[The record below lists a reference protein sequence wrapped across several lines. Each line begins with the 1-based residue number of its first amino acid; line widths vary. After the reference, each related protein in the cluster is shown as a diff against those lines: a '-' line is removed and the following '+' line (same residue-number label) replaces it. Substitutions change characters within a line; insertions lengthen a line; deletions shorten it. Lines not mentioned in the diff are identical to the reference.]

1 MEQLKIVF
9 FVTFLSSIQSQRT
22 PTISY
27 VSPDISTT
35 RRSTIDMDCSV
46 LYATEYPILWM
57 KIGGKHNDGRPIPL
71 SSGSSLIIRDNRFA
85 LRYDTASATYTLQIK
100 DVQRSDEARYE
111 CQIIVGINNKVAES
125 LNLVVSEPPIIND
138 NSTRSVVV
146 NELEAA
152 RLECTATGAPRPKI
166 SWRRA
171 DNAILP
177 TGGLI
182 FKGSVLKIHSVKK
195 EDRGTYFCVADNGV
209 GEKSARRA
217 VALEVEFAPVIDLL
231 ENSGNVRKR
240 QGCPVQLDCPVEA
253 YPTATVTWIHNGI
266 QRSRNDENYAISKNS
281 YNTFAVVAD
290 GHSVSTLRIKRINA
304 DTVGKY
310 ECRAQNKF
318 ETLAKAVFVVTED
331 WSEGCE
337 ATGTWGGASSNSA
350 FVIIPFLSIILS
362 FIIR

>member
-1 MEQLKIVF
+1 MDRLKIAI
-9 FVTFLSSIQSQRT
+9 FVTFLSSIQCQRT

-27 VSPDISTT
+27 VTPDISTI

-125 LNLVVSEPPIIND
+125 TNLIVSEPPIIND

-152 RLECTATGAPRPKI
+152 RLECTAMGAPRPKI

-182 FKGSVLKIHSVKK
+182 YKGSVLKIHSVKK
-195 EDRGTYFCVADNGV
+195 EDRGTYYCVADNNV
-209 GEKSARRA
+209 GEAAKRA

-231 ENSGNVRKR
+231 ESSGNVRKR
-240 QGCPVQLDCPVEA
+240 QGCPVSLDCPVEA
-253 YPTATVTWIHNGI
+253 YPAATVTWIHNGI
-266 QRSRNDENYAISKNS
+266 QRSRNDENYAISKGS
-281 YNTFAVVAD
+281 KRFAAIGD
-290 GHSVSTLRIKRINA
+290 GHSVSTLRIKRINR

-318 ETLAKAVFVVTED
+318 ETLAKAVFVVEED

-337 ATGTWGGASSNSA
+337 ATGTWGGASSHSA
-350 FVIIPFLSIILS
+350 FVIIPILSIVIS
-362 FIIR
+362 FVIR

>member
-1 MEQLKIVF
+1 
-9 FVTFLSSIQSQRT
+9 
-22 PTISY
+22 
-27 VSPDISTT
+27 
-35 RRSTIDMDCSV
+35 MDCSV

-57 KIGGKHNDGRPIPL
+57 KIGDDGKPIPL

-125 LNLVVSEPPIIND
+125 LNLIVSEPPIIND

-166 SWRRA
+166 SWRRS

-209 GEKSARRA
+209 GEAAKRA

-231 ENSGNVRKR
+231 ESNANVRKR

-253 YPTATVTWIHNGI
+253 YPAATVVWVHNGI
-266 QRSRNDENYAISKNS
+266 QRTANNENYAVSKN
-281 YNTFAVVAD
+281 FATGAD
-290 GHSVSTLRIKRINA
+290 GHSVSTLRIKRINR

-310 ECRAQNKF
+310 ECRARNKF
-318 ETLAKAVFVVTED
+318 ETLAKAVFVVEED
-331 WSEGCE
+331 WNESCDS
-337 ATGTWGGASSNSA
+337 TGAWGGASSHSA
-350 FVIIPFLSIILS
+350 FIIMSIFSIFVSVII
-362 FIIR
+362 R

>member
-1 MEQLKIVF
+1 MDQLKIVF
-9 FVTFLSSIQSQRT
+9 FLTFVSSIHCQRT

-57 KIGGKHNDGRPIPL
+57 KIGDDGKPIPL

-125 LNLVVSEPPIIND
+125 LNLIVSEPPIIND

-166 SWRRA
+166 SWRRS

-209 GEKSARRA
+209 GEAAKRA

-231 ENSGNVRKR
+231 ESNANVRKR

-253 YPTATVTWIHNGI
+253 YPAATVVWVHNGI
-266 QRSRNDENYAISKNS
+266 QRTANNENYAVSKN
-281 YNTFAVVAD
+281 FATGAD
-290 GHSVSTLRIKRINA
+290 GHSVSTLRINPKYKGGFS
-304 DTVGKY
+304 GKFGH
-310 ECRAQNKF
+310 NLIS
-318 ETLAKAVFVVTED
+318 T
-331 WSEGCE
+331 
-337 ATGTWGGASSNSA
+337 
-350 FVIIPFLSIILS
+350 IILVLKCIS
-362 FIIR
+362 VNCKIKFMQIK

>member
-1 MEQLKIVF
+1 MEQLKIAF
-9 FVTFLSSIQSQRT
+9 FVTFLSSIQCQRT

-27 VSPDISTT
+27 VTPDISTT

-57 KIGGKHNDGRPIPL
+57 KIGGDGRPIPL

-111 CQIIVGINNKVAES
+111 CQIIVGLNNKVAES

-182 FKGSVLKIHSVKK
+182 YKGSVLKIHSVKK
-195 EDRGTYFCVADNGV
+195 EDRGTYFCVADNNV
-209 GEKSARRA
+209 GDAAKRA

-231 ENSGNVRKR
+231 ESSGVVRKR

-266 QRSRNDENYAISKNS
+266 QRSRNDENYAISKN
-281 YNTFAVVAD
+281 FGGVAD
-290 GHSVSTLRIKRINA
+290 GHSVSTLRIKRING

-318 ETLAKAVFVVTED
+318 ETLAKATFVVEED

-337 ATGTWGGASSNSA
+337 ATGTWGGANSHSA
-350 FVIIPFLSIILS
+350 FVIIPIISIIITL
-362 FIIR
+362 IIR